1 MSEKEGLIFN
11 EKKLTPDII
20 MIVEKVYQDLKQIV
34 GDKKLNTTNIVS
46 ITINLMQIVEKYPKL
61 DGQNKKNIV
70 IYVLKEFTKDYI
82 TDTDTQCSLLLFI
95 ETFLPSIIDSLVS
108 VDKKEITI
116 NITKGLKSCFSC

>member
-46 ITINLMQIVEKYPKL
+46 ITINLMQIVDE
-61 DGQNKKNIV
+61 G
-70 IYVLKEFTKDYI
+70 
-82 TDTDTQCSLLLFI
+82 
-95 ETFLPSIIDSLVS
+95 
-108 VDKKEITI
+108 
-116 NITKGLKSCFSC
+116 